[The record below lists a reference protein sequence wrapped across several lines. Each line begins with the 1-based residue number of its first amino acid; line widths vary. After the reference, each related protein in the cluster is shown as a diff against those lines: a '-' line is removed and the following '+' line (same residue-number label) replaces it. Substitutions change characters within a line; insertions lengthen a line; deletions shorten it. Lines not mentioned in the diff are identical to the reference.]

1 MYKLVRIKEAMRTRF
16 LTLENMDTGTVD
28 DCFDDSDVVNDDDFS
43 FMRLG
48 EIYDCKIKL
57 FGNVIDKEV
66 EGSTFCRITDEN
78 VMVGKRNLVKVETDE
93 GTYYVLEKNV
103 KDHKEEGY
111 FYFLTTRKDLIQV
124 DDVIHGD
131 YL

>member
-1 MYKLVRIKEAMRTRF
+1 MYKLVKIKEAMRTRF

-57 FGNVIDKEV
+57 FGNVIDKEA

-103 KDHKEEGY
+103 KDHKKEGY